1 MTPGSAWR
9 GLGRETE
16 RGEPCVLGTQISP
29 EGNSALGP
37 TGGLWDAGQDVCVRD
52 DVPPQLAHIT
62 SQDSVAEGAA
72 EVAVGHG
79 LAFQDLEGRRA
90 SDRSCRVS

>member
-1 MTPGSAWR
+1 MRQQGGPG
-9 GLGRETE
+9 
-16 RGEPCVLGTQISP
+16 VLGTQIRS
-29 EGNSALGP
+29 EGNSALSP
-37 TGGLWDAGQDVCVRD
+37 TGDLWDAGQDVCVRD

-72 EVAVGHG
+72 EVAVGRG

-90 SDRSCRVS
+90 SGKSCRVS